1 MDFQYL
7 LKKIVTERRAELSEM
22 LMSNGI
28 ASMEQY
34 QNVMGQLSALAH
46 VEVHPRGQK
55 KHMQTLLHLGMG
67 APIGT

>member
-1 MDFQYL
+1 
-7 LKKIVTERRAELSEM
+7 VTERRAELSEM

-46 VEVHPRGQK
+46 VEE
-55 KHMQTLLHLGMG
+55 TLKNVANRMEN
-67 APIGT
+67 ADNV

>member
-46 VEVHPRGQK
+46 VEE
-55 KHMQTLLHLGMG
+55 TLKTLANRMEN
-67 APIGT
+67 ADNV

>member
-34 QNVMGQLSALAH
+34 QNVMGPLSALAH
-46 VEVHPRGQK
+46 VEE
-55 KHMQTLLHLGMG
+55 TLKNVANRMEN
-67 APIGT
+67 ADNV

>member
-46 VEVHPRGQK
+46 VEA
-55 KHMQTLLHLGMG
+55 TLKNVANRMEN
-67 APIGT
+67 ADNV

>member
-46 VEVHPRGQK
+46 VE
-55 KHMQTLLHLGMG
+55 
-67 APIGT
+67 

>member
-1 MDFQYL
+1 MDFEYL

-46 VEVHPRGQK
+46 VEE
-55 KHMQTLLHLGMG
+55 TLKNVANRMEN
-67 APIGT
+67 ADNV